1 MNYNFG
7 EKIRELRKKHN
18 LTQEEL
24 ANKLKISDKSISKW
38 EMGIS
43 KPTLENLEII
53 ADIFDITLDELLKNK
68 LKK

>member
-24 ANKLKISDKSISKW
+24 ANKLK
-38 EMGIS
+38 
-43 KPTLENLEII
+43 N
-53 ADIFDITLDELLKNK
+53 F
-68 LKK
+68 